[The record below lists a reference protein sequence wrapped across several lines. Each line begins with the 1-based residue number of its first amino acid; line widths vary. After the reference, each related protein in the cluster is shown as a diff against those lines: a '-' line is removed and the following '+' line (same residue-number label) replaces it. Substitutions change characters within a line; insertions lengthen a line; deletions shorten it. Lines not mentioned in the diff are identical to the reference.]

1 MRIGLVCP
9 YSLDVAGGVQN
20 HVRDLAETL
29 VAAGHGVSVL
39 APVSEGDDVAELPP
53 YVVSA
58 GRAVSVPYN
67 GSVARVAFGPVAAA
81 RTRRWLRAG
90 GFDVVHV
97 HEPMAPSVALI
108 ALAASNAPVVA
119 TFHTA
124 TERSRAM
131 AAAAGILRPA
141 LDKIVGRIAVSQL
154 ALQTVVQHLGGSAVI
169 VPNGLFVER
178 FAAQRAA
185 RFDDGG
191 TPTIVFLGRF
201 DEPRKG
207 LPVLLAALGGVLAEY
222 PGARL
227 VVAGQGDVDAA
238 AGRLSGPT
246 RGAVSFV
253 GALDDHARARLL
265 ADADVFVAP
274 NLGGESFGIVLI
286 EAMAA
291 GAPVVAS
298 DIPAFTAVCEHGR
311 LAAQFTNGDA
321 DDLTRAVL
329 ETLADPETPARADA
343 ATTAVWRYD
352 WSTVTRQVTAVYDAV
367 TAGSALDS
375 LLADGPR

>member
-29 VAAGHGVSVL
+29 LATGHQVSVL
-39 APVSEGDDVAELPP
+39 APVSEANDDASIPP

-58 GRAVSVPYN
+58 GRAVPVPYN
-67 GSVARVAFGPVAAA
+67 GSVARVAFGPVSAS
-81 RTRRWLRAG
+81 RTRRWLRDG
-90 GFDVVHV
+90 DFDVVHV

-108 ALAASNAPVVA
+108 ALATSTAPVVA

-124 TERSRAM
+124 IERSRAM

-141 LDKIVGRIAVSQL
+141 LDKIVGRIAVSAI
-154 ALQTVVQHLGGSAVI
+154 ALQTVVQHLGGGGVI

-178 FAAQRAA
+178 FAGLRTGHLEHPEA
-185 RFDDGG
+185 
-191 TPTIVFLGRF
+191 PSIVFLGRF

-207 LPVLLAALGGVLAEY
+207 LGVLLEALDGVLVEY
-222 PGARL
+222 PAARL
-227 VVAGQGDVDAA
+227 VVAGRGDVDAA
-238 AGRLSGPT
+238 VARLGGPL
-246 RGAVSFV
+246 RAAVSFV
-253 GALDDHARARLL
+253 GEVSGPDRTRLL
-265 ADADVFVAP
+265 AGADVFVAP
-274 NLGGESFGIVLI
+274 NLGGESFGIVLV

-298 DIPAFTAVCEHGR
+298 DIPAFGAVCEHGQ
-311 LAAQFTNGDA
+311 LGALFANGDA

-329 ETLADPETPARADA
+329 ETLTDPGTRARTDA
-343 ATTAVWRYD
+343 AAAAVWRYD
-352 WSTVTRQVTAVYDAV
+352 WSSVTRQVTAVYDAV
-367 TAGSALDS
+367 TAGSALDW
-375 LLADGPR
+375 LLPKGPR